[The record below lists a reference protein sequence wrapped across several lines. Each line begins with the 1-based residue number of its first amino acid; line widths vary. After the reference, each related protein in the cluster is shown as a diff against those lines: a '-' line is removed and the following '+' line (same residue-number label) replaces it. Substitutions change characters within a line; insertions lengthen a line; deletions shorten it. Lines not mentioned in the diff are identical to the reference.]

1 MMQRHIHPSLQADLA
16 RKMVLVTGP
25 RQVGKT
31 YLAKQV
37 MASFPKPQYL
47 NFDVVDDAGIIHSRS
62 WPRGSGLLVFDELHK
77 MKNWKQYLKGVF
89 DGRETDQAV
98 LVTGSARMETFR
110 QSGESLAGRYFHYHL
125 LPFSVRELAERM
137 PPYEAFEQLNTL
149 GGFPEPF
156 LSGST
161 EYAGRWRAQ
170 YYTDLIREDIL
181 EFSRIQEVQA
191 MKHLLQMLRSRVGSP
206 LSFNS
211 IAQDLHVAPQTVQ
224 RYVSILESLYIIFL
238 VRPFHKNIARAIRKE
253 PKLYFYDTGLVIGD
267 EGVRLENTVA
277 LSLLKHVHFIN
288 DTKAKELSLC
298 YLRNK
303 EGQEVDFA
311 FVEGQRLA
319 ELIEVK
325 RADPSPSRSLAYFRD
340 RFSPDARCVQAVM
353 HLRRE
358 RHIDGIEIRDAAE
371 YLAELSA

>member
-1 MMQRHIHPSLQADLA
+1 
-16 RKMVLVTGP
+16 MVLVTGP

-31 YLAKQV
+31 YLARQV
-37 MASFPKPQYL
+37 MPLYSRPQYL
-47 NFDVVDDAGIIHSRS
+47 NFDVADDAGIIHSRS
-62 WPRGSGLLVFDELHK
+62 WPRNCGLLVFDELHK

-89 DGRETDQAV
+89 DGRETDQTM

-110 QSGESLAGRYFHYHL
+110 QGGESLAGRYFHYHL
-125 LPFSVRELAERM
+125 LPFSVRELAGRM
-137 PPYEAFEQLNTL
+137 PPHEALEQLNTL

-156 LSGST
+156 LSGSA
-161 EYAGRWRAQ
+161 EYAGRWRGQ
-170 YYTDLIREDIL
+170 YYTDLVREDIL
-181 EFSRIQEVQA
+181 EFSRIQEIQV
-191 MKHLLQMLRSRVGSP
+191 MKHLLQMLRTRVGSP

-224 RYVSILESLYIIFL
+224 RYVSILESLYMVFL

-288 DTKAKELSLC
+288 DTKGKEFSLC
-298 YLRNK
+298 YVRTK

-311 FVEGQRLA
+311 LIEGQSLT

-325 RADPSPSRSLAYFRD
+325 RADSAPSRSLVYFRD
-340 RFSPDARCVQAVM
+340 RFSPDSRCTQAVM
-353 HLRRE
+353 HVRRE
-358 RHIDGIEIRDAAE
+358 RHLDGIDVRDAAE
-371 YLAELSA
+371 YLAGLSA